1 MARMGRFAGPSEP
14 YGQPLSYIHP
24 ADNDFAKAR
33 FNPILLDPRLK
44 LTNAQRRR
52 LQDKSD
58 RLAASLAAGQDRA
71 GRRTNRKRGPNEKPF
86 RKRKRR

>member
-1 MARMGRFAGPSEP
+1 MARMGQFAGPSEP

-24 ADNDFAKAR
+24 TDNDFAKAR

-52 LQDKSD
+52 LQDKAD
-58 RLAASLAAGQDRA
+58 RLAQTLQLGQDNAGRKNAGQ
-71 GRRTNRKRGPNEKPF
+71 NQK